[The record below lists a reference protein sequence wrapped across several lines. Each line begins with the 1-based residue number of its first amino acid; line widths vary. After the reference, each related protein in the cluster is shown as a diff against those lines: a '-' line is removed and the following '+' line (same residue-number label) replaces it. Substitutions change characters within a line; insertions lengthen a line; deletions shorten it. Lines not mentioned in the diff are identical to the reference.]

1 MHTSAAGLL
10 TAIQI
15 FYGKTKADILIPLL
29 VTPLQKNPGVTC
41 RFSSIPLGP
50 VIYYQVGFIINFQIL
65 ISLGSI
71 YLQGPDL
78 LF

>member
-1 MHTSAAGLL
+1 MHMSAVGLL
-10 TAIQI
+10 TAIQMLC
-15 FYGKTKADILIPLL
+15 GKATADILIPLPG
-29 VTPLQKNPGVTC
+29 TPLKKNPGVTC
-41 RFSSIPLGP
+41 RFSNILLGL
-50 VIYYQVGFIINFQIL
+50 VTYYQAGFIINFQIL